1 MIHSTENG
9 IDYND
14 STTSENIAESNIK
27 IVKKFLEEYKKST
40 SDCNIGNFKILQEP
54 SLFNTEPI
62 MKPPSYI
69 SISLFFVT
77 AATAVY
83 KIRYRKEERIA
94 KTELSQK
101 YGVCGSDSEHSSDD
115 LEHVNDTNI
124 KTDITSSS
132 FFNRAFSGLMNN

>member
-1 MIHSTENG
+1 MIYSTENG
-9 IDYND
+9 IDYDD
-14 STTSENIAESNIK
+14 SSASENIAESNIK

-54 SLFNTEPI
+54 SLFNTDSI
-62 MKPPSYI
+62 MNPPSYI

-83 KIRYRKEERIA
+83 KIRYRKEDSIA

-101 YGVCGSDSEHSSDD
+101 YGVSGSDSEHSSDD

-124 KTDITSSS
+124 KTDTISSS
-132 FFNRAFSGLMNN
+132 FLYRAFSGLTK

>member
-1 MIHSTENG
+1 MIYSTENG
-9 IDYND
+9 IDYDD
-14 STTSENIAESNIK
+14 SSASENIAESNIK

-54 SLFNTEPI
+54 SLFNTDSI
-62 MKPPSYI
+62 MNPPSYI

-83 KIRYRKEERIA
+83 KIRYRKEGRIA

-101 YGVCGSDSEHSSDD
+101 YGVSGSDSEHSSDD

-124 KTDITSSS
+124 KTDTISSS
-132 FFNRAFSGLMNN
+132 FLYRAFSGLTK